1 MSEPFM
7 TVEAFK
13 EELANLRATLAK
25 INKIADDA
33 NRGVNAA
40 DWRKDWQRN
49 EWAKVRDLSSL
60 NNT

>member
-1 MSEPFM
+1 M

-13 EELANLRATLAK
+13 EELANLRTALAK
-25 INKIADDA
+25 INKIADEA

-49 EWAKVRDLSSL
+49 EWAKVRELS
-60 NNT
+60 NV

>member
-49 EWAKVRDLSSL
+49 EWAKVRELS
-60 NNT
+60 NV

>member
-1 MSEPFM
+1 MTEKFR
-7 TVEAFK
+7 TVEQYN
-13 EELANLRATLAK
+13 EELADLRDKLAK

-49 EWAKVRDLSSL
+49 EWAKVRELSNVS
-60 NNT
+60 

>member
-1 MSEPFM
+1 MSEAFM
-7 TVEAFK
+7 TVDAFK
-13 EELANLRATLAK
+13 EELERLRASLAK

>member
-1 MSEPFM
+1 MDLNKFM
-7 TVEAFK
+7 TVEAFQ
-13 EELANLRATLAK
+13 EEIASLKSILAQ

-49 EWAKVRDLSSL
+49 EWAKVRNLSSIG
-60 NNT
+60 

>member
-1 MSEPFM
+1 MSEAFM
-7 TVEAFK
+7 TVDAFK
-13 EELANLRATLAK
+13 EELERLRTTLAK

>member
-13 EELANLRATLAK
+13 EELANLRTALAK
-25 INKIADDA
+25 INKIADEA

-49 EWAKVRDLSSL
+49 EWAKVRELS
-60 NNT
+60 NV

>member
-1 MSEPFM
+1 M
-7 TVEAFK
+7 TEVNEIEQLK
-13 EELANLRATLAK
+13 ATLAK
-25 INKIADDA
+25 INKIADEA

>member
-1 MSEPFM
+1 MSKSFM
-7 TVEAFK
+7 TVDAFK
-13 EELANLRATLAK
+13 EELERLRTALAK

-49 EWAKVRDLSSL
+49 EWAKVKELS
-60 NNT
+60 NV

>member
-1 MSEPFM
+1 M
-7 TVEAFK
+7 TEVNEIEQLKAI
-13 EELANLRATLAK
+13 LAK
-25 INKIADDA
+25 INKIADEA

>member
-13 EELANLRATLAK
+13 EELANLRTALAK
-25 INKIADDA
+25 INKIADEA

-49 EWAKVRDLSSL
+49 EWAKVRELS
-60 NNT
+60 NVR

>member
-1 MSEPFM
+1 MSMSE
-7 TVEAFK
+7 
-13 EELANLRATLAK
+13 ELEQLKAILAK
-25 INKIADDA
+25 INKIADEA

-49 EWAKVRDLSSL
+49 EWAKVKDLSSL

>member
-1 MSEPFM
+1 MSNKFM
-7 TVEAFK
+7 TVEAFQ
-13 EELANLRATLAK
+13 EEIASLKSILAQ

-49 EWAKVRDLSSL
+49 EWAKVRSLSSIG
-60 NNT
+60 